1 MAQNPEAAAVGLL
14 KVERRSLTDQVLGI
28 LRDRILTGRLATGT
42 RLVEAEL
49 ASQLGVSRLP
59 VRDALAQLEA
69 VGFVQS
75 GPAGRRVTE
84 LSVRD
89 FEQLFRL
96 RLILETEA
104 VQRAAQKRPAGD
116 CAVLRAQLGKMREML
131 ISHDLETL
139 SRLDLEMHQQIWK
152 MADDPH
158 LRRTLDLV
166 IAPLFIYLAG
176 HAGREDWT
184 ETLRWHEALAE
195 HVCSGDV
202 QGAKANLEGH
212 LEYSLTLARSLVS
225 DGKEVEVARSES
237 KV

>member
-1 MAQNPEAAAVGLL
+1 MAQNFEQAAVGLL
-14 KVERRSLTDQVLGI
+14 KVKRQSLTDQVLDV
-28 LRDRILTGRLATGT
+28 LRDRIISGRLQPGT
-42 RLVEAEL
+42 RLVETEL
-49 ASQLGVSRLP
+49 AHHLGVSRLP
-59 VRDALAQLEA
+59 VREALAQLEA
-69 VGFVQS
+69 VGFVTSVSS
-75 GPAGRRVTE
+75 GRQVVE
-84 LSVRD
+84 LSRRD

-116 CAVLRAQLGKMREML
+116 CAVLRAQLGHMREML
-131 ISHDLETL
+131 TVHNLETL

-166 IAPLFIYLAG
+166 IAPLFIYLAR
-176 HAGREDWT
+176 HAGQEDWN
-184 ETLRWHEALAE
+184 ETLKWHEALAE
-195 HVCSGDV
+195 HICSGDV
-202 QGAKANLEGH
+202 QGAKENLEGH
-212 LEYSLTLARSLVS
+212 LEYSLSLTRSMLS